1 MTEKKWNL
9 LSVDE
14 KKTISLQE
22 ALKINKTICS
32 ILVNRGIDSF
42 DAAKAFFRPS
52 LQSLHDPFLMKD
64 MKKAVDRI
72 EAAINNKEKILI
84 FGDYDVDGTTA
95 VASFYQFINQLYDEN
110 YSDFYIP
117 HRYNEGYGVSKK
129 GIDFAADN
137 HFSLIICLD
146 CGIKSVELIDY
157 AKSLNI
163 DFIICDH
170 HLPGN
175 ILPKA
180 TAILNPKQH
189 DCNYPYKDLCGCGV
203 GFKLMTALAI
213 HYNLNEESYLCYLD
227 LLATAIAADI
237 VPITGENRILAF
249 HGMIKINKNPSPG
262 IHALI
267 KLGGIKKQLTITNV
281 VFVIAPRVNAA
292 GRMDDAKKAVLLFIE
307 KDENKAMEIGSLLQ
321 TDNSDRKEIDSD
333 ITQEAL
339 NIIQSD
345 NSFADKK
352 ACVLYR
358 EHWHKGV
365 VGIVASRIIEHHYK
379 PTIVLTKSG
388 DTITGSARSIK
399 GFNLYEAIYQCKDHL
414 LHYGGH
420 FAAAGLSLLPENLKA
435 FSDKFY
441 EVTSNTIDES
451 LLTPEI
457 IVDAEINL
465 NEINLGFFNI
475 LSQMEPFGPDNMNPV
490 FIVKNII
497 NNGYSKILKDKH
509 IKFEVL
515 QNNSRISGIG
525 FNMADK
531 FNLLQNKQPVDIV
544 FSLEENEYNGNI
556 SIQMKVI
563 DFRKSQQ

>member
-1 MTEKKWNL
+1 
-9 LSVDE
+9 
-14 KKTISLQE
+14 
-22 ALKINKTICS
+22 
-32 ILVNRGIDSF
+32 
-42 DAAKAFFRPS
+42 
-52 LQSLHDPFLMKD
+52 
-64 MKKAVDRI
+64 
-72 EAAINNKEKILI
+72 
-84 FGDYDVDGTTA
+84 
-95 VASFYQFINQLYDEN
+95 
-110 YSDFYIP
+110 
-117 HRYNEGYGVSKK
+117 
-129 GIDFAADN
+129 
-137 HFSLIICLD
+137 
-146 CGIKSVELIDY
+146 
-157 AKSLNI
+157 
-163 DFIICDH
+163 
-170 HLPGN
+170 
-175 ILPKA
+175 
-180 TAILNPKQH
+180 
-189 DCNYPYKDLCGCGV
+189 
-203 GFKLMTALAI
+203 
-213 HYNLNEESYLCYLD
+213 
-227 LLATAIAADI
+227 
-237 VPITGENRILAF
+237 
-249 HGMIKINKNPSPG
+249 
-262 IHALI
+262 
-267 KLGGIKKQLTITNV
+267 
-281 VFVIAPRVNAA
+281 
-292 GRMDDAKKAVLLFIE
+292 MDDAKKAVLLFIE